1 MITKFR
7 FENYQ
12 SFKNSCQ
19 IDFMA
24 CNEKSHENH
33 YIEINGQKIL
43 TIVALHGN
51 NASGKSTCIS
61 AFRTMCAMVLNS
73 IIHEDISD
81 FDIKPFNFSKSS
93 REKPTTIEIFF
104 VVDQHEYQYG
114 FIVDTL
120 NNKINEEWLY
130 KKKFSKNKTINHL
143 IFERNEKKII
153 TENKKLKE
161 LYKILDNN
169 VLFATLLGRRH
180 IKDVDV
186 VFNFFSQFSF
196 YTDNKYVSYETKLG
210 ALLEKSPDI
219 KKKLDDLLYEVDPC
233 IEGLEI
239 QKDNLKR
246 NQYRLFGIH
255 KTSEQRKTTTLPLS
269 EESEGTIKYI
279 RILPYIL
286 KAFLEG
292 GTIIIDEFDTRF
304 HPLVYRKIIS
314 LFYDKSINIKNA
326 QLIFTTH
333 STILFNSNNMRRDQ
347 ILLVEKNNNGVSELY
362 SLADFDKL
370 RIDANYEKKYLAGE
384 FGSIPYQHSN
394 RRK

>member
-7 FENYQ
+7 FENYK
-12 SFKNSCQ
+12 SFQNTCY

-24 CNEKSHENH
+24 CTEKSHEDH
-33 YIEINGQKIL
+33 YAEINGQKVLI
-43 TIVALHGN
+43 TAAIHGN

-61 AFRTMCAMVLNS
+61 AFKTMCAMVLNS

-93 REKPTTIEIFF
+93 KEKPTTIEIFF
-104 VVDQHEYQYG
+104 VVNNHEYQYG
-114 FIVDTL
+114 FIIDTI
-120 NNKINEEWLY
+120 NNKIIEEWLY

-153 TENKKLKE
+153 TENKTLKE
-161 LYKILDNN
+161 LYKILDDN

-180 IKDVDV
+180 IKNADV
-186 VFNFFSQFSF
+186 VFDFFSKFSF
-196 YTDNKYVSYETKLG
+196 YSDNQYVPYETKLG
-210 ALLEKSPDI
+210 ALLEKRVDI
-219 KKKLDDLLYEVDPC
+219 KKKLDDLLYEIDPC

-239 QKDNLKR
+239 KKDDLRR

-255 KTSEQRKTTTLPLS
+255 RTNEKNKTNTLSLS
-269 EESEGTIKYI
+269 EESEGTIKFI

-347 ILLVEKNNNGVSELY
+347 ILLVEKNNNGVSALY

-384 FGSIPYQHSN
+384 FGSVPYQHSK